1 MPLLKHVGPIMANP
15 APVPVIDAAEMTTKE
30 AVQAGKGAVLV
41 PDGKSADRPKTSVES
56 AETSKPVYTGRKASS
71 DTMSK
76 EEWAAKDRRIG
87 RAGLYQA
94 ALQSVGVLQYSPDV
108 RTFED
113 YLKAVRKAAEDG
125 LRFVNEVAE

>member
-1 MPLLKHVGPIMANP
+1 MPLIRHASPLQPAMAQAAVP
-15 APVPVIDAAEMTTKE
+15 KAPEALAPVVGSAVLPLAAEPR
-30 AVQAGKGAVLV
+30 L
-41 PDGKSADRPKTSVES
+41 KTPAEI
-56 AETSKPVYTGRKASS
+56 AETAKPVYTGRKATS